1 MSDTQLAGLDTRLA
15 ELVEMAA
22 DEPRKARAGVTRLA
36 RSLSAE
42 ELAPFFERACRAFAA
57 AAANELATWAF
68 NQARKADKNHP
79 SLVDVDRVHRVFLEF
94 TPMGVV
100 APTALRDYVALMGE
114 RLAPEEAYRRY
125 NEVLDA
131 AFAVQLVPYARIYPD
146 VRKLARAAKIKKAA
160 AEDDLTARLLRTGA
174 LRYASHAVWNAAKD
188 SLARLTEG
196 DEEFQRLLIATE
208 PDTDAEDDPHLAEEI
223 RWLWLAALVSAQ
235 AGAHLT
241 DEWFAE
247 HASRC
252 RPDVLARLTWQAG
265 ERLVPDGRAGTGPAA
280 DLLSGDRPRH
290 WSSGWAHR
298 RPEPRWWDTSVDTAD
313 LAAQAER
320 DPAEFARLLD
330 VFVVE
335 LGRYVNVDYAA
346 TLRKIWREPAIRNVL
361 REQVAAWKA
370 EAASPSLP
378 LLVPALHRLL
388 RLADH
393 DYAELDPAF
402 TDGLRPADPV
412 DALHATLRRG
422 IPEELH
428 FPHATWRPAIR
439 GVVELVQHGDYLT
452 AVFDGHWA
460 RVYTPDGQIPDLRM
474 VKGYEDFILW
484 YDGEEFL
491 DSLRVHGSLVTFRAR
506 IEDPRLVLTFDP
518 AKRNR
523 RPDGP
528 TESEVTFPGADEPS
542 RVVFRDGAISVIAA
556 DGTVTARLPYQLCQ
570 KPAPEQ
576 AAPVYPPGWW
586 PHLRP
591 VDPDGSAA
599 LRDLDRERAE
609 RLVETALAGRGP
621 ARDAWPELVPE
632 ISEPALRD
640 GVIKCARDAAQCVL
654 NIVRLR
660 ERLGLPHPAQPPT
673 PLRTRPGL
681 PAGRALAALPNLR
694 WEEAVVRDAMEI
706 PAPSEPRPVRVVSL
720 PDLRSGLSVSFGET
734 GAAAL
739 STVWP
744 WRTER
749 ARRPVVESL
758 NAWVHTMRGDGSGRW
773 RLLRLTSEDRRDRE
787 DASGEVWR
795 TPRGVLLFGYYSRHY
810 KMMNVWEYAPDG
822 VFDPVEL
829 PGWRELR
836 TPVPQ
841 GWGGADR
848 VLALRRLLDERGP
861 LQPDPAWVNELVE
874 RTGMSEIDAA
884 MIVFGI
890 RYYTFGFD
898 VPRDELPAE
907 VLAFYPEGGRHEV
920 PYPLQDAVTEGL
932 MRDDPADLW
941 EHGPD
946 IARAAARYL
955 ELRDAPV

>member
-1 MSDTQLAGLDTRLA
+1 MSDTQLAERDTRLA

-36 RSLSAE
+36 RPLPAE
-42 ELAPFFERACRAFAA
+42 KLAPFFERACRRFAA

-68 NQARKADKNHP
+68 TQARKADKNHP
-79 SLVDVDRVHRVFLEF
+79 SLVDMDRLHQVFLEF

-100 APTALRDYVALMGE
+100 APTALRNHVALMGE

-125 NEVLDA
+125 NEILDA
-131 AFAVQLVPYARIYPD
+131 AFAVGLVPYARIYPD
-146 VRKLARAAKIKKAA
+146 ARKLARAAKIKKAR

-174 LRYASHAVWNAAKD
+174 LRYASHAVWNAAHD

-196 DEEFQRLLIATE
+196 DEEFQRLLIAAA

-223 RWLWLAALVSAQ
+223 QRMWLDALVRAQ
-235 AGAHLT
+235 AGVHLT
-241 DEWFAE
+241 EEWFVEYAG
-247 HASRC
+247 RC
-252 RPDVLARLTWQAG
+252 RPSVLARLTGQAG
-265 ERLVPDGRAGTGPAA
+265 VRLVPDGRAETGPAA
-280 DLLSGDRPRH
+280 DLLSDARPGGGRAH
-290 WSSGWAHR
+290 GLQDPSLWA
-298 RPEPRWWDTSVDTAD
+298 TSIVDTAD
-313 LAAQAER
+313 LAAFAER

-330 VFVVE
+330 AFVVD
-335 LGRYVNVDYAA
+335 LGHYANIDYSAA
-346 TLRKIWREPAIRNVL
+346 LHRMWQEPAIRNAL
-361 REQVAAWKA
+361 REKAAAWKA

-378 LLVPALHRLL
+378 VVSRAVHRLL

-402 TDGLRPADPV
+402 TDGLQPADPV
-412 DALHATLRRG
+412 DALRTALRRG

-428 FPHATWRPAIR
+428 FPHATWGPRAR
-439 GVVELVQHGDYLT
+439 GTVELVQHGDYLT
-452 AVFDGHWA
+452 AVVGRHWA

-474 VKGYEDFILW
+474 VKGSEDFVLW

-491 DSLRVHGSLVTFRAR
+491 DSLRVRGSLVTFHAR
-506 IEDPRLVLTFDP
+506 IDGPRLVLTFDP
-518 AKRNR
+518 ATRNR

-542 RVVFRDGAISVIAA
+542 RVVFRDGVISVIAPG
-556 DGTVTARLPYQLCQ
+556 GTVTARLPYQLRQ
-570 KPAPEQ
+570 KLTPERP
-576 AAPVYPPGWW
+576 APVYPPGWW

-609 RLVETALAGRGP
+609 RLVEAALAGRGP
-621 ARDAWPELVPE
+621 ARDAWPKPVPE

-640 GVIKCARDAAQCVL
+640 GVIGHARDAAQCVL

-660 ERLGLPHPAQPPT
+660 ERLGLPQPAQPPT
-673 PLRTRPGL
+673 PLRTRPDL
-681 PAGRALAALPNLR
+681 PAGGALAALPALR
-694 WEEAVVRDAMEI
+694 WVEGVVRDAMEI
-706 PAPSEPRPVRVVSL
+706 PAPSEPRPVRVVPL
-720 PDLRSGLSVSFGET
+720 PDPLPGLSVSFGAT
-734 GAAAL
+734 GVAAL
-739 STVWP
+739 DTVWP
-744 WRTER
+744 WKTER
-749 ARRPVVESL
+749 TRRPVLEGL
-758 NAWVHTMRGDGSGRW
+758 NAWANTMRGDGSGRW
-773 RLLRLTSEDRRDRE
+773 RLLRLTPEDGMHRE

-795 TPRGVLLFGYYSRHY
+795 TPRGVLFFGHYSRHD
-810 KMMNVWEYAPDG
+810 KMMGVWEYAPDG

-848 VLALRRLLDERGP
+848 VSALRRLLGERGP
-861 LQPDPAWVNELVE
+861 LHPDPAWVHELAE
-874 RTGMSEIDAA
+874 RTGMRTTDAA

-890 RYYTFGFD
+890 RYYTFTHYL
-898 VPRDELPAE
+898 PREAFPAE
-907 VLAFYPEGGRHEV
+907 ILAFYPEGGRHEV
-920 PYPLQDAVTEGL
+920 PYSLQDAVTECL
-932 MRDDPADLW
+932 MPDDPADLW
-941 EHGPD
+941 GHGPD